1 MRRLAAI
8 AVGLALATGSAL
20 GLEPLSVNYD
30 TMTSEYNRG
39 DYLMAEEIGR
49 RILTVQPSNLGVH
62 YLLGNIHVRYG
73 RYDQAMAEY
82 KYCVQ
87 HGSGSQIGKNSERA
101 LEQISKHRNQ
111 QETDKSPTADTTR
124 GVASPLPPTGPAAQ
138 AESPDKVDLQTLE
151 YKERLLKEGADLIA
165 ANRVKLQRQI
175 EAIQRQAEQAI
186 DDLDDD
192 LNGNGRGGPPGHMQ
206 EKQRLQS
213 NAAER
218 IKSLKE
224 NAAAEEQKITAYYQA
239 QVDAIT
245 ARKGDLSSQT
255 SRGNGDVRLEQKG
268 SGLFV
273 RNYINY
279 HGELPPPPPIPE
291 LQATARGLQPAS
303 ARARSKSKTSKH
315 TGATGK

>member
-1 MRRLAAI
+1 
-8 AVGLALATGSAL
+8 
-20 GLEPLSVNYD
+20 
-30 TMTSEYNRG
+30 
-39 DYLMAEEIGR
+39 
-49 RILTVQPSNLGVH
+49 
-62 YLLGNIHVRYG
+62 
-73 RYDQAMAEY
+73 
-82 KYCVQ
+82 
-87 HGSGSQIGKNSERA
+87 
-101 LEQISKHRNQ
+101 
-111 QETDKSPTADTTR
+111 
-124 GVASPLPPTGPAAQ
+124 
-138 AESPDKVDLQTLE
+138 
-151 YKERLLKEGADLIA
+151 DLIA

-206 EKQRLQS
+206 EKQRLRS

-303 ARARSKSKTSKH
+303 AKARSKSKTSKH